1 MKLAFFSPLNPLR
14 SGISDYSEELLPAL
28 AQGAEIDLFVDGF
41 TPSNEEIAARFRV
54 FDYRQEPASLERLK
68 TYDALLCHMGNS
80 HRCHSG
86 IYEVAWQNPAV
97 IVFHDFALQHFFL
110 ERASEL
116 RSPQIYLD
124 EVEASIGSK
133 AREEA
138 EEALSR
144 GAAPTYYHN
153 PVAFPL
159 NRRLANKAEGLIA
172 HSEWSRARLAA
183 IAPGVPTAKINMHV
197 DASATEPHT
206 PTPAPGQLSIAS
218 FGFITASKGLECAL
232 RALAALKPDH
242 DFHYYLV
249 GESDNYFNVQR
260 LATLYGIQD
269 CVSITGY
276 VTFEEFK
283 QRISQTDI
291 AINLRDQTVGETS
304 ASLCRL
310 MAAGVPTMVSNIGWY
325 GELPDDCV
333 VKIDQ
338 GPEADLLLCAYL
350 KELVENR
357 DLRTRIGNNARL
369 HMRASHRADQTAAA
383 YLSFI
388 RHVVRGRGRRKFV
401 DSVAGDVASLSN
413 GEPEELLLGSVAT
426 EVTELLK

>member
-1 MKLAFFSPLNPLR
+1 MKLAYFSPLNPQR

-28 AQGAEIDLFVDGF
+28 AHEAEIDLFVDGF
-41 TPSNEEIAARFRV
+41 TPSNAEILARFRV
-54 FDYRQEPASLERLK
+54 FDYRREPASLQRLK

-86 IYEVAWQNPAV
+86 IYEIAWQNPAV

-116 RSPQIYLD
+116 TSPQIYLD
-124 EVEASIGSK
+124 EIEASVGIE
-133 AREEA
+133 AREDA
-138 EEALSR
+138 EGALNR
-144 GAAPTYYHN
+144 GAAPTHYQN

-183 IAPGVPTAKINMHV
+183 VAPGVPTAKINMHV
-197 DASATEPHT
+197 AASHPETRALTT
-206 PTPAPGQLSIAS
+206 PRHQLSIAS
-218 FGFITASKGLECAL
+218 FGFITASKGLESAM

-249 GESDNYFNVQR
+249 GETDNYFNVQR
-260 LATLYGIQD
+260 MVKLYGIED
-269 CVSITGY
+269 RVSITGY
-276 VTFEEFK
+276 VTFSEFK
-283 QRISQTDI
+283 QRILQTDI

-310 MAAGVPTMVSNIGWY
+310 MAAGVPTIVSNIGWY
-325 GELPDDCV
+325 GELRDDCV
-333 VKIDQ
+333 LKIDQ

-357 DLRTRIGNNARL
+357 DLRMRIGDNARL
-369 HMRASHRADQTAAA
+369 HMRANHRVEQTAAA

-388 RHVVRGRGRRKFV
+388 RYVIGQRGRRKFV
-401 DSVAGDVASLSN
+401 DMVADDVASLSN
-413 GEPEELLLGSVAT
+413 GEPEELLLKSLAP
-426 EVTELLK
+426 ELDKLLK